1 VCVIFA
7 DSPVRRKGAGQFASR
22 LQRPH
27 VQFGARSTFS
37 AGSGAP
43 AVPRSYGPQHPS
55 GMNVL
60 FVAAEVAPLIKTGGL
75 ADVAGALPIALRAA
89 GHDVRVVMPYYRQLR
104 EKGVSV
110 EGPIGASF
118 LQMGDQA
125 EELRIWRATATDT
138 PTYLI
143 DIPAA
148 FERDSI
154 YGDSDDHRRF
164 ILFSRGALSL
174 MQHLREVSGWQPD
187 VVHSHDWHSALVS
200 NYIKTTYAYTFG
212 HIATVFTIH
221 NLAYQ
226 GQVRPNVLETAGL
239 TQYGLIEDGLG
250 QGIAG
255 TFNFMA
261 RGILYSD
268 VVTTVSPTYANE
280 IMGEEYG
287 ERLDRVLRG
296 RRSRV
301 TGILNG
307 IDTVAFDPETD
318 PHLPQRFSADDMAG
332 KAVCKAILQRSLALD
347 VAPTRPLLGI
357 VSRLVEQKGID
368 LLDQTIPWL
377 MAATDAQLVVL
388 GSGNASLEG
397 AMRYHADSNPGRIAV
412 RLGFDAALAQQIY
425 AGSDAFLMPS
435 RFEPCGLGQMI
446 ALRYGSVPIV
456 RATGGL
462 NDTVREG
469 FDGNGFVFHQFS
481 TQHFNDAIW
490 RALATY
496 RDQASW
502 LLLRERGMREDNSW
516 AHAAERY
523 AGVYQWARGA

>member
-1 VCVIFA
+1 
-7 DSPVRRKGAGQFASR
+7 
-22 LQRPH
+22 
-27 VQFGARSTFS
+27 
-37 AGSGAP
+37 
-43 AVPRSYGPQHPS
+43 
-55 GMNVL
+55 MNVL

-75 ADVAGALPIALRAA
+75 ADVAGALPIALRAQ

-104 EKGVSV
+104 EKGLPV
-110 EGPIGASF
+110 EGPIAGAF
-118 LQMGDQA
+118 LQIGEQA
-125 EELRIWRATATDT
+125 EELRVWRTTATDT
-138 PTYLI
+138 PIYLL

-148 FERDSI
+148 FERGSI
-154 YGDSDDHRRF
+154 YGDDDDHRRF
-164 ILFSRGALSL
+164 ILFARGVLAL
-174 MQHLREVSGWQPD
+174 MQHLREVVGWQPD

-200 NYIKTTYAYTFG
+200 NYIKTIYAYTFG

-239 TQYGLIEDGLG
+239 SQFGLVEDQLG
-250 QGIAG
+250 QGVAG

-296 RRSRV
+296 RRARV

-307 IDTVAFDPETD
+307 IDTVAFNPETD
-318 PHLPQRFSADDMAG
+318 AALPDHYSADDPSG
-332 KAVCKAILQRSLALD
+332 KAVCKAVLQRNLSLEV
-347 VAPTRPLLGI
+347 VADRPLLGI
-357 VSRLVEQKGID
+357 VSRLVDQKGID
-368 LLDQTIPWL
+368 LLDSTIPWL

-388 GSGNASLEG
+388 GSGNAGIESML
-397 AMRYHADSNPGRIAV
+397 RWHAANNPGRVVA

-425 AGSDAFLMPS
+425 AGSDMFLMPS

-446 ALRYGSVPIV
+446 ALRFGSVPIV

-469 FDGNGFVFHQFS
+469 MTGNGFVFHPFS
-481 TQHFNDAIW
+481 GQHFNDAIW
-490 RALATY
+490 RALAAY
-496 RDQASW
+496 RDRAGW
-502 LLLRERGMREDNSW
+502 ALLRERGMREDNSW
-516 AHAAERY
+516 TTAAARY
-523 AGVYQWARGA
+523 DGVYQWARR